1 MKAKILIVEDQF
13 IEAKSLNVI
22 LTNAGYSTCTIAR
35 SVTAALSIIE
45 KEKPDLVLVDIFLQG
60 EGTGIDLGKILNEKN
75 MAFVY
80 LSANSNRQILEE
92 AKPTRPYGF
101 MVKPFRAKDVLIML
115 DVALYLHRNRLTEKT
130 IIPSSPTTAPVAL
143 PPEFGN
149 LVGKSQKFLE
159 SLERAKMVGPTD
171 TSVLILGESGTGKEL
186 IAHSIHK
193 VSARRYKPFVVVNC
207 GTLPGNLI
215 ESDLFGH
222 EKGSY
227 TGAVTKREGKF
238 ELADGGTIFLD
249 EIGELPLELQV
260 KFLRVLQE
268 REIEPVG
275 GKPKKIDVRVLAA
288 TNKDLEEEV
297 AAGRF
302 RIDLYY
308 RLNVFPLVLP
318 SLRERKEDIYL
329 LFRKFIADFTD
340 KYRSHNLQ
348 LDAEAQSILNN
359 YSWPGNVRQLKNIA
373 EQIAVLE
380 KERTVTAQNLLQYIP
395 AESNSTLPMRIENTR
410 KEDFS
415 ERDILYKVLFDMKK
429 DMLELK
435 KLVAD
440 ILQNGVNSDFTANPQ
455 LVNKLYRDIEL
466 PNNTDGQQH
475 TLTIHHP
482 KTENNNFSIA
492 HDAEEVE
499 ESLSLIDKESDL
511 IKKALKKHRGKRKLA
526 AQELGISER
535 TLYRKIKELDL

>member
-1 MKAKILIVEDQF
+1 LKAKILIVEDQF

-22 LTNAGYSTCTIAR
+22 LMNAGYSTCSIAR

-60 EGTGIDLGKILNEKN
+60 EGTGIDLGRILNEKN
-75 MAFVY
+75 IAFVY

-115 DVALYLHRNRLTEKT
+115 DVALYLHKNRVTEK
-130 IIPSSPTTAPVAL
+130 ISISSLQKTSPVVL
-143 PPEFGN
+143 PPEFSH
-149 LVGKSQKFLE
+149 LIGKSLKFLE
-159 SLERAKMVGPTD
+159 TLERAKMVGGTD

-207 GTLPGNLI
+207 GTLPANLI

-227 TGAVTKREGKF
+227 TGAITKREGKF

-268 REIEPVG
+268 KEIEPVG

-297 AAGRF
+297 AGGHF

-318 SLRERKEDIYL
+318 PLRERKEDIPL
-329 LFRKFIADFTD
+329 LANYFLKKYSTEEGRQIPVLSTEAADLL
-340 KYRSHNLQ
+340 LQ
-348 LDAEAQSILNN
+348 YN
-359 YSWPGNVRQLKNIA
+359 WPGNIRELENTIQRNIVLAKGAVIESLEIPVSRVANLPISNKNGFKTMMENERDHIL
-373 EQIAVLE
+373 AVLE
-380 KERTVTAQNLLQYIP
+380 SCKWKISGRGGA
-395 AESNSTLPMRIENTR
+395 AEVLDINVNTLNSR
-410 KEDFS
+410 
-415 ERDILYKVLFDMKK
+415 MKK
-429 DMLELK
+429 
-435 KLVAD
+435 
-440 ILQNGVNSDFTANPQ
+440 
-455 LVNKLYRDIEL
+455 
-466 PNNTDGQQH
+466 
-475 TLTIHHP
+475 
-482 KTENNNFSIA
+482 
-492 HDAEEVE
+492 
-499 ESLSLIDKESDL
+499 
-511 IKKALKKHRGKRKLA
+511 
-526 AQELGISER
+526 LGIE
-535 TLYRKIKELDL
+535 KK

>member
-22 LTNAGYSTCTIAR
+22 LTNAGYSTCSIAR

-60 EGTGIDLGKILNEKN
+60 EGTGIDLGKMLDEKN

-92 AKPTRPYGF
+92 AKSTKPYGF

-115 DVALYLHRNRLTEKT
+115 DVALYLHKNRLTEK
-130 IIPSSPTTAPVAL
+130 INIPSAQTSVPVAL

-149 LVGKSQKFLE
+149 LVGKSTKFLE
-159 SLERAKMVGPTD
+159 TLEKAKMVGPTD

-193 VSARRYKPFVVVNC
+193 VSGRRYKPFIVVNC
-207 GTLPGNLI
+207 GALAANLI

-222 EKGSY
+222 EKGSF
-227 TGAVTKREGKF
+227 TGAITKREGKF

-318 SLRERKEDIYL
+318 PLRERKEDIL
-329 LFRKFIADFTD
+329 LLANYFLKKYSTEEGRKVPLLST
-340 KYRSHNLQ
+340 
-348 LDAEAQSILNN
+348 EATNMLME
-359 YSWPGNVRQLKNIA
+359 YDWPGNIRELENTIQRNIVLTNHAVIESLEIPASKRPAHSAYGNKNRFRTMI
-373 EQIAVLE
+373 ENEREHILAVLE
-380 KERTVTAQNLLQYIP
+380 SCNWKISGRGGA
-395 AESNSTLPMRIENTR
+395 AEILDINVNTLNSR
-410 KEDFS
+410 
-415 ERDILYKVLFDMKK
+415 MKK
-429 DMLELK
+429 
-435 KLVAD
+435 
-440 ILQNGVNSDFTANPQ
+440 
-455 LVNKLYRDIEL
+455 
-466 PNNTDGQQH
+466 
-475 TLTIHHP
+475 
-482 KTENNNFSIA
+482 
-492 HDAEEVE
+492 
-499 ESLSLIDKESDL
+499 
-511 IKKALKKHRGKRKLA
+511 
-526 AQELGISER
+526 LGIER
-535 TLYRKIKELDL
+535 R

>member
-1 MKAKILIVEDQF
+1 LKTKILIVEDQF

-22 LTNAGYSTCTIAR
+22 LTNAGYFVCGIAR
-35 SVTAALSIIE
+35 SVASALSLIE

-60 EGTGIDLGKILNEKN
+60 EGTGIDLGYILNEKN
-75 MAFVY
+75 IAFVY

-115 DVALYLHRNRLTEKT
+115 DVALYLHKNRQPEANKIT
-130 IIPSSPTTAPVAL
+130 SSQQTVPVAL
-143 PPEFGN
+143 PPEFSHLIGQSTKFIQTLEQAK
-149 LVGKSQKFLE
+149 LVGP
-159 SLERAKMVGPTD
+159 RD

-193 VSARRYKPFVVVNC
+193 VSSRRYKPFIVVNC
-207 GTLPGNLI
+207 GTLPANLI

-227 TGAVTKREGKF
+227 TGAVAKREGKF

-275 GKPKKIDVRVLAA
+275 GKPKKINVRVLAA

-308 RLNVFPLVLP
+308 RLNVFPLLLP
-318 SLRERKEDIYL
+318 PLRERKEDIPL
-329 LFRKFIADFTD
+329 LANHFLK
-340 KYRSHNLQ
+340 KYSIEEGRQVPVLSKEAVDMLLQ
-348 LDAEAQSILNN
+348 YN
-359 YSWPGNVRQLKNIA
+359 WPGNIRELENTIQRNLVLTKGAVIESLEIPATKSPGNTINNTHNGFKTMMENERDHIL
-373 EQIAVLE
+373 AVLE
-380 KERTVTAQNLLQYIP
+380 SCNWKISGKGGA
-395 AESNSTLPMRIENTR
+395 AEILDINVNTLNSRI
-410 KEDFS
+410 
-415 ERDILYKVLFDMKK
+415 
-429 DMLELK
+429 
-435 KLVAD
+435 
-440 ILQNGVNSDFTANPQ
+440 
-455 LVNKLYRDIEL
+455 
-466 PNNTDGQQH
+466 
-475 TLTIHHP
+475 
-482 KTENNNFSIA
+482 
-492 HDAEEVE
+492 
-499 ESLSLIDKESDL
+499 
-511 IKKALKKHRGKRKLA
+511 KR
-526 AQELGISER
+526 LGIER
-535 TLYRKIKELDL
+535 K

>member
-1 MKAKILIVEDQF
+1 LKAKILIVEDQF

-22 LTNAGYSTCTIAR
+22 LINAGYSTCSIAR

-92 AKPTRPYGF
+92 AKPTKPYGF

-115 DVALYLHRNRLTEKT
+115 DVALYLHKNRQAEK
-130 IIPSSPTTAPVAL
+130 INIPSSQKTAPVVL
-143 PPEFGN
+143 PPEFSH
-149 LVGKSQKFLE
+149 LVGKSRKFLE
-159 SLERAKMVGPTD
+159 TLERAKMVGATD

-207 GTLPGNLI
+207 GTLPSNLI

-222 EKGSY
+222 EKGSF
-227 TGAVTKREGKF
+227 TGAITKREGKF
-238 ELADGGTIFLD
+238 ELADEGTIFLD

-275 GKPKKIDVRVLAA
+275 GKPKKINVRMLAA

-308 RLNVFPLVLP
+308 RLNVFPLLLP
-318 SLRERKEDIYL
+318 PLRERKEDIPL
-329 LFRKFIADFTD
+329 LANHFLKKYSTEEGRQVPVLSTD
-340 KYRSHNLQ
+340 ATDMLMQYN
-348 LDAEAQSILNN
+348 
-359 YSWPGNVRQLKNIA
+359 WPGNIRELENTIQRNVVLANGAVIESLEIPVSKKVTNVSLNSANGFKTIIENERDHILT
-373 EQIAVLE
+373 VLE
-380 KERTVTAQNLLQYIP
+380 SCNWKISGKGGA
-395 AESNSTLPMRIENTR
+395 AEILDINVNTLNSR
-410 KEDFS
+410 
-415 ERDILYKVLFDMKK
+415 MKK
-429 DMLELK
+429 
-435 KLVAD
+435 
-440 ILQNGVNSDFTANPQ
+440 
-455 LVNKLYRDIEL
+455 
-466 PNNTDGQQH
+466 
-475 TLTIHHP
+475 
-482 KTENNNFSIA
+482 
-492 HDAEEVE
+492 
-499 ESLSLIDKESDL
+499 
-511 IKKALKKHRGKRKLA
+511 
-526 AQELGISER
+526 LGIE
-535 TLYRKIKELDL
+535 KK